1 MKRRHGDNDLT
12 VLHARPLTRL
22 NSRHSAR
29 YFFLLRRDLN
39 SVVVTVGGDQRS
51 LGVELDGVRLFGT
64 PQARAGLADDPQGL
78 ATVESSLGGDGL

>member
-1 MKRRHGDNDLT
+1 MKRRHGDNDLA
-12 VLHARPLTRL
+12 VLHASPLTRL

-39 SVVVTVGGDQRS
+39 SVVVTLGGDQQS

-78 ATVESSLGGDGL
+78 AVAEFSLRQR